1 MFRKTAIIVGGVA
14 ALMFTNAGAYAQNYS
29 NRGYCEDYA
38 RQASYR
44 EGNSNAVVGG
54 VVTGA
59 VLGGVVGAITGQS
72 HASNIA
78 TGAAV
83 GGVTGGV
90 LGSAGSNGRYDQRA
104 YDQAYWNCMNRSQYR
119 TQNRRLRFSANVN
132 WCASRYH
139 SYNPSTGL
147 YMSSSGQY
155 RHCP

>member
-1 MFRKTAIIVGGVA
+1 MIKKTAIVVGGVA
-14 ALMFTNAGAYAQNYS
+14 AFILANAPAHAQSYGS
-29 NRGYCEDYA
+29 RGYCEDYA

-44 EGNSNAVVGG
+44 DGNSNAVVGG

-90 LGSAGSNGRYDQRA
+90 LGSAGSQGRYDKRA
-104 YDQAYWNCMNRSQYR
+104 YEQAYWNCMDRSQYR
-119 TQNRRLRFSANVN
+119 MHNRRVGFSANVN
-132 WCASRYH
+132 WCASRYR
-139 SYNPSTGL
+139 SYNPDTGL
-147 YMSSSGQY
+147 YLSTSGQY